1 MVEHSQRQL
10 GQKGTKKAFLGEAG
24 AKSEHAQ
31 NQGRLRPAH
40 SQYEEVT
47 NRPHRSLSADHSF
60 DSDDTADDLYSSIKE
75 PTARVAVR
83 PQGPGEY
90 SLVGAASLPRT
101 EKKDGEA
108 GMYELVG
115 SRPPSKSAPPTY
127 EMVHSPKKS
136 PPEDGEGFY
145 DLVQGTERQQRMS
158 PTNVSLTQGEATAPQ
173 MHGDDGEKQDK
184 ASDVIPLYSTVPKIN
199 RKQNLSARGLSMISE
214 GDSEEEDADSSV
226 LTPEEKVPP
235 LPPKAD
241 LGEAIAI
248 YEIKQFLEEAAQ
260 EEGKNEIKR
269 EETNGIDNEDEPFP
283 VRSGSAFQQ
292 LKAFLQK
299 LDSTEAE

>member
-1 MVEHSQRQL
+1 
-10 GQKGTKKAFLGEAG
+10 
-24 AKSEHAQ
+24 
-31 NQGRLRPAH
+31 
-40 SQYEEVT
+40 
-47 NRPHRSLSADHSF
+47 
-60 DSDDTADDLYSSIKE
+60 
-75 PTARVAVR
+75 
-83 PQGPGEY
+83 
-90 SLVGAASLPRT
+90 
-101 EKKDGEA
+101 
-108 GMYELVG
+108 
-115 SRPPSKSAPPTY
+115 
-127 EMVHSPKKS
+127 
-136 PPEDGEGFY
+136 
-145 DLVQGTERQQRMS
+145 
-158 PTNVSLTQGEATAPQ
+158 

-226 LTPEEKVPP
+226 PTPEEKVPP

-248 YEIKQFLEEAAQ
+248 YEIKQFLEEEAK

-269 EETNGIDNEDEPFP
+269 EETNGIDDEDEPFP